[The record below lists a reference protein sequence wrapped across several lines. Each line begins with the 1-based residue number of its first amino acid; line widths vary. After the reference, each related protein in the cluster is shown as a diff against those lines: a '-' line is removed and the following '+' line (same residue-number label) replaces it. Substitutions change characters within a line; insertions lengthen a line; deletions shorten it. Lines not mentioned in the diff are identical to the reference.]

1 MLTKKS
7 VFLGVNILCASIIWM
22 SLREYFH
29 RSENKELKELKEL
42 LSSKNSF
49 VDIGCHITILEYVSS
64 TWESIWIKNIAKW
77 KSDESGWPTGCMQLK
92 KTKEYVDFF
101 EKYVSDPH
109 KYLANFN
116 SVYSELPSNN
126 MLQQVFSHHRVYDSC
141 SKQERLIYIEPLVSF
156 LRHPGAVCFSTN
168 QQDKSYLMI
177 PSSSDIVL
185 KGFKKGFKKI
195 FFDVG
200 ASIYNAGAG
209 GDSQKWFVDNFRS
222 KGIEFDHIYG
232 WEANPTNPSEHW
244 NTVPP
249 DIKRKSSWFN
259 VPASSEKGH
268 PDNPWTF
275 VREIAKSND
284 FVVVKIDID
293 TPLVEVELVK
303 QLLEDPVLLRL
314 VDEFYFEHHVHGSP
328 MQFLGWGDLRGQKV
342 SYPGLEDSYKIFQKL
357 REKGVRAHS
366 WV

>member
-1 MLTKKS
+1 
-7 VFLGVNILCASIIWM
+7 M
-22 SLREYFH
+22 SLSEYSH
-29 RSENKELKELKEL
+29 RSENKELKAL
-42 LSSKNSF
+42 LRLQNS
-49 VDIGCHITILEYVSS
+49 VVEIGCHLTILEYVSS
-64 TWESIWIKNIAKW
+64 TWESIWIKNIANW
-77 KSDESGWPTGCMQLK
+77 KSDESDWTNGCMQLE

-101 EKYVSDPH
+101 EKYASDPLE
-109 KYLANFN
+109 YLVNFN
-116 SVYSELPSNN
+116 GELPSNN

-156 LRHPGAVCFSTN
+156 LRHPGAVCYSTD
-168 QQDKSYLMI
+168 QQDKSYIMI
-177 PSSSDIVL
+177 PSSSDIIH
-185 KGFKKGFKKI
+185 KGFKKY

-209 GDSQKWFVDNFRS
+209 GDSQKWFVDNFRL

-232 WEANPTNPSEHW
+232 WEANPTQPSEHW

-275 VREIAKSND
+275 VREIAKSKD
-284 FVVVKIDID
+284 YVVVKIDID

-303 QLLEDPVLLRL
+303 QLLEDPGLSSL

-328 MQFLGWGDLRGQKV
+328 MQFRGWGDLRGQKV
-342 SYPGLEDSYKIFQKL
+342 SYPGIEDSYKIFQNL